1 MIWRIFLKIPYLSH
15 KTKLKRIQYLLE
27 TLKFGKKVHTHLGFT
42 FFEYL
47 FIGTKIVPDP
57 DYKPINSAPIQGND
71 LDFTI
76 GDDFS
81 EDIPEGK
88 NQR

>member
-1 MIWRIFLKIPYLSH
+1 M
-15 KTKLKRIQYLLE
+15 
-27 TLKFGKKVHTHLGFT
+27 
-42 FFEYL
+42 
-47 FIGTKIVPDP
+47 PDP